1 MTAATVK
8 ISLRLDGAVH
18 GTLER
23 VAREEGLSTEALIQR
38 ILTRHATR
46 CARERDLL
54 QAAEIDRLEREQ
66 RIFATAVRRARELDA
81 AGAFDEHFTL
91 TVMRDL
97 VNDPDF
103 RAEYESAVGGDAYES
118 GLPGKSPLNMYLGWY
133 IKNAVADAVP
143 LRDANHR
150 PRRRQVRDEP
160 IQSYTLLTKS

>member
-8 ISLRLDGAVH
+8 ISLRLDHAVH
-18 GTLER
+18 ATLER
-23 VAREEGLSTEALIQR
+23 VAREEALSTEALIQR
-38 ILTRHATR
+38 ILTRHATE
-46 CARERDLL
+46 CARDRALL
-54 QAAEIDRLEREQ
+54 HATEIDRLEREQ
-66 RIFATAVRRARELDA
+66 RIYETAVRRARELDE

-97 VNDPDF
+97 MSDPDF
-103 RAEYESAVGGDAYES
+103 RAEYESAVGGDAYRS

-133 IKNAVADAVP
+133 IKNAVADARP